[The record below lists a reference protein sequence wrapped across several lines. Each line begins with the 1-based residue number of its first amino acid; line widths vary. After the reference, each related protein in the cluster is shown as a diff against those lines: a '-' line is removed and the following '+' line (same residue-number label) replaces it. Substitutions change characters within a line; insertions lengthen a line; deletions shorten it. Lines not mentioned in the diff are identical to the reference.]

1 MDSMKQLYDGMMKF
15 INIFIIK
22 YKYENRGILK
32 KLRIDHRLNMKFD
45 NEKWSKLFLYK
56 ACYNHCAKFILLRYI
71 EDSKLCYG
79 KMNEEGVCKWK
90 ELVKNIP
97 GKISIL
103 YDVAILDL
111 REDENEQIRKIFK
124 YSDYDLFK
132 IDDELA
138 NVLYDNFL
146 DLNFSDFSKTDL
158 VKIFERMYS
167 LEGREEMQ
175 LDKFYKLAPA
185 FSHLLSLNNQ
195 ESIV

>member
-1 MDSMKQLYDGMMKF
+1 MDSIDPLYDGLMKF

-32 KLRIDHRLNMKFD
+32 KLRIDHRLNMKLD
-45 NEKWSKLFLYK
+45 NEKWSELFLYK
-56 ACYNHCAKFILLRYI
+56 SCYNHCAKFILLRYI

-79 KMNEEGVCKWK
+79 KMNEKGVCKWK
-90 ELVKNIP
+90 ELVKNIS

-103 YDVAILDL
+103 YEIAILDL
-111 REDENEQIRKIFK
+111 QKDENEQIRKIFK

-138 NVLYDNFL
+138 NVLYEKFL
-146 DLNFSDFSKTDL
+146 HLDFSNFSKNDL
-158 VKIFERMYS
+158 VKIFERIYS
-167 LEGREEMQ
+167 LEEREEMR
-175 LDKFYKLAPA
+175 LDKFYKVAPV
-185 FSHLLSLNNQ
+185 FSHLLSLDNQ